1 MASKRVNRAGR
12 VLRGQLLA
20 ALAECDA
27 VIVRIPELL
36 DTQTLTAI
44 EAAGFQSAQVKHN
57 LQLGQGSPAA
67 RQAGDLIVRALERH
81 PDFTSAVLPRHVYPP
96 LFNRYEPGM
105 SFGAHVD
112 NAVRQIPA
120 THHRL
125 RIDVSATL
133 FLSAPDD
140 YDGGELVIEDTFGAH
155 AVKLAAGDMV
165 VYPAS
170 SLHKV
175 QPVTRGVRVA
185 AFFWVQS
192 MVRDDGARTLLFE
205 MDTTIRELTASSA
218 DGGVLLRLTGCYH
231 NLLRRWADV

>member
-1 MASKRVNRAGR
+1 MIARIPGLLDAS
-12 VLRGQLLA
+12 QLA
-20 ALAECDA
+20 A
-27 VIVRIPELL
+27 IGTLL
-36 DTQTLTAI
+36 REGGWEDGRAT
-44 EAAGFQSAQVKHN
+44 AGFQSAQVKHN
-57 LQLGQGSPAA
+57 LQLAQGSAAA
-67 RQAGDLIVRALERH
+67 RQAGDIVVRALERH
-81 PDFTSAVLPRHVYPP
+81 PDFISAALPRHVYPP

-112 NAVRQIPA
+112 NAVRQIPG

-133 FLSAPDD
+133 FLSSIED

-155 AVKLAAGDMV
+155 SIKLAAGDMV

-175 QPVTRGVRVA
+175 RPVTRGARVA

-192 MVRDDGARTLLFE
+192 MVRDDSARTLLFE
-205 MDTTIRELTASSA
+205 MDTAIRELTASGA
-218 DGGVLLRLTGCYH
+218 DGGALLRLTACYH
-231 NLLRRWADV
+231 NLLRRWAEV

>member
-1 MASKRVNRAGR
+1 M
-12 VLRGQLLA
+12 
-20 ALAECDA
+20 
-27 VIVRIPELL
+27 IVRIPGLL
-36 DTQTLTAI
+36 DAQALTAI
-44 EAAGFQSAQVKHN
+44 EALLREASWEDGRVTAGFQSAQVKHN
-57 LQLGQGSPAA
+57 LQLAQGSPGA
-67 RQAGDLIVRALERH
+67 RQAGDIIVRALERH
-81 PDFTSAVLPRHVYPP
+81 PDFISAALPRHVYPP

-112 NAVRQIPA
+112 NAVRQLPG

-133 FLSAPDD
+133 FLSSPDD
-140 YDGGELVIEDTFGAH
+140 YDGGELLIEDTFGAH
-155 AVKLAAGDMV
+155 AVKLGVGDMV

-170 SLHKV
+170 SLHEV
-175 QPVTRGVRVA
+175 QPVTRGARVA

-205 MDTTIRELTASSA
+205 MDTAIRELTASSA
-218 DGGVLLRLTGCYH
+218 DGGALLRLTACYH

>member
-1 MASKRVNRAGR
+1 M
-12 VLRGQLLA
+12 
-20 ALAECDA
+20 
-27 VIVRIPELL
+27 IVRIPRLL
-36 DTQTLTAI
+36 DAPRLAAI
-44 EAAGFQSAQVKHN
+44 ESLLREGSWEDGRATAGFQSAPVKHN
-57 LQLGQGSPAA
+57 LQLAPGSAA
-67 RQAGDLIVRALERH
+67 ANQAGEIVLRALERH
-81 PDFTSAVLPRHVYPP
+81 PDFVSATLPRHVYPP

-105 SFGAHVD
+105 GFGAHVD
-112 NAVRQIPA
+112 NAVRQIPG

-133 FLSAPDD
+133 FLSRIED

-155 AVKLAAGDMV
+155 SVKLAAGDMV

-175 QPVTRGVRVA
+175 EPVTRGARVA

-192 MVRDDGARTLLFE
+192 MVRDDAARTTLFE
-205 MDTTIRELTASSA
+205 MDTAIREITASGA
-218 DGGVLLRLTGCYH
+218 DGNALLRLTACYH